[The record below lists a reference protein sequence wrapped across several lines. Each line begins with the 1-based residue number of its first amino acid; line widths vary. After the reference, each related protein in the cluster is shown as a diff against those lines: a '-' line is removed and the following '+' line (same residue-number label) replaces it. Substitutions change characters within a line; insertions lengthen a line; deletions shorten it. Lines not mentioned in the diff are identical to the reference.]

1 MAAATPA
8 PALLSD
14 NKEKVSRIIN
24 LFVQRLGTTGARLTR
39 DPHNL
44 INCFKRSQNR
54 KITLAETSD
63 PPARKKRNVPPEKN
77 PYLKYLK
84 SLEMELKAG
93 KKAKTTAQAPL
104 ESEELVSLWYAM

>member
-1 MAAATPA
+1 MATATPV

-24 LFVQRLGTTGARLTR
+24 LFVQRLGTTRLTR
-39 DPHNL
+39 HPHNL
-44 INCFKRSQNR
+44 INCFKRGKNR
-54 KITLAETSD
+54 KITLAEASD
-63 PPARKKRNVPPEKN
+63 QPARQKRNDSPPKN

-93 KKAKTTAQAPL
+93 KKAKTKAHAPL
-104 ESEELVSLWYAM
+104 ESEELVSLLWYAM